1 MENSM
6 VKMMK
11 KMIIR
16 ILWASLFMALSAC
29 ARQKATNTP
38 VIAETTSKKEIIS
51 PPSTKPVGDIKNCVC
66 IQLWMPVCGENGKTY
81 SNACFA
87 KCANVKF
94 KQGSC
99 TKEISD

>member
-1 MENSM
+1 MME
-6 VKMMK
+6 K
-11 KMIIR
+11 ILIR
-16 ILWASLFMALSAC
+16 ILWTSLLIALSAC
-29 ARQKATNTP
+29 AGPQAT
-38 VIAETTSKKEIIS
+38 ETTSPKEIIN
-51 PPSTKPVGDIKNCVC
+51 PPAIKAVGDIKNCVC

-99 TKEISD
+99 TKEINE

>member
-1 MENSM
+1 M
-6 VKMMK
+6 VVK
-11 KMIIR
+11 ILIR
-16 ILWASLFMALSAC
+16 ILWTSLLITLAAC
-29 ARQKATNTP
+29 AGPKATTP
-38 VIAETTSKKEIIS
+38 QVIAETTSKKEIIN
-51 PPSTKPVGDIKNCVC
+51 PPTTKAVGDIKNCVC

-99 TKEISD
+99 TKEISE

>member
-1 MENSM
+1 ME
-6 VKMMK
+6 K
-11 KMIIR
+11 ILIR
-16 ILWASLFMALSAC
+16 ILWTSILIALTAC
-29 ARQKATNTP
+29 AGPKATNTP
-38 VIAETTSKKEIIS
+38 VIAETTSPKEIINL
-51 PPSTKPVGDIKNCVC
+51 PATKTVGDIKNCVC

-99 TKEISD
+99 TKEISE